1 MLIEHKMVVEKLNP
15 VLVSIQNRGGFEKLN
30 RKEKFICSY
39 VILKEISSL
48 EEENLLT
55 ENFLS
60 LIGNFLKSGGVGLA
74 SNAFSALIQ
83 TFLEPYLNSLFRGI
97 GLPQGVANF
106 LISALT
112 ENPGKLLRAIVG
124 KDCRLITEIVVQSI
138 IEALVMNLQKKI
150 GLGGGLFDFLRNDIL
165 ETIESTDFIN
175 KLTDKLLSGV
185 CNITTKILDS
195 IKNMD
200 FKGLSSIGS

>member
-1 MLIEHKMVVEKLNP
+1 
-15 VLVSIQNRGGFEKLN
+15 
-30 RKEKFICSY
+30 
-39 VILKEISSL
+39 
-48 EEENLLT
+48 
-55 ENFLS
+55 
-60 LIGNFLKSGGVGLA
+60 
-74 SNAFSALIQ
+74 
-83 TFLEPYLNSLFRGI
+83 
-97 GLPQGVANF
+97 VANF

-124 KDCRLITEIVVQSI
+124 KDCRLITEIVVQYI
-138 IEALVMNLQKKI
+138 IEALVMDFQKKI

-165 ETIESTDFIN
+165 ETIKSTDFIN

-200 FKGLSSIGS
+200 FKGLSSVGS